1 MKKTILSILLI
12 VVVTTVSVAQCDKNY
27 ILNGYKT
34 EYLSPDGA
42 VERSVDEK
50 SLVTINKQEI
60 TIVHGPNEETMS
72 GTIKY
77 DSCSWKVPFKDG
89 KAIIKTSLTGGNG
102 QSMGVT
108 LTIEGKDGKITMIAV
123 PDDGSN
129 RQIRVSIDKFEEKK

>member
-1 MKKTILSILLI
+1 MKQTILSILLM
-12 VVVTTVSVAQCDKNY
+12 VVVTAVSVAQCDKNY

-34 EYLSPDGA
+34 EYLSLDGT

-50 SLVTINKQEI
+50 SVITINKQEI
-60 TIVHGPNEETMS
+60 TIVHGPDQETMS

-89 KAIIKTSLTGGNG
+89 KAVIKSSLIGGNG
-102 QSMGVT
+102 QATGVT